1 MPLLGFAKC
10 VLFRRQADTPIER
23 TLRKYIYIAELPSV
37 KRAFGI
43 FKTQM
48 HKIPP
53 RFYYTIRGPK
63 DHSCLRFY
71 LDSRR
76 DVDFIN

>member
-1 MPLLGFAKC
+1 MFYSAD
-10 VLFRRQADTPIER
+10 RQTER
-23 TLRKYIYIAELPSV
+23 ENGHYENIYIDELPSV